1 MPQFLGHFRKLHLLR
16 LLSLAGLGTTGLLGG
31 SVLLGE
37 LRATDG
43 AHAGNG
49 LLTDV
54 STVAVLGGLVGNT
67 LVDPAGGDHQYC
79 SMDT

>member
-1 MPQFLGHFRKLHLLR
+1 MHLLR
-16 LLSLAGLGTTGLLGG
+16 LLSLAGLGATGLLGG

-43 AHAGNG
+43 AHTGNS
-49 LLTDV
+49 LLADV

-67 LVDPAGGDHQYC
+67 LVDPGGNYHQY
-79 SMDT
+79 